1 MKFLIDAQLPK
12 SLSEFLNMK
21 GFNSVHTLD
30 LPQKNRTSDAA
41 ILEFVTSENRIVVSK
56 DVDFLNSHVIKS
68 LPSKLIMIKTGNIS
82 NKQLIEI
89 FDRNLDLII
98 RMIKHSNLVEVNQN
112 FIAER
117 RK

>member
-12 SLSEFLNMK
+12 SLSEFLNRK
-21 GFNSVHTLD
+21 GFDSIHTID
-30 LPQKNRTSDAA
+30 LSEKNRTSDAE
-41 ILEFVTSENRIVVSK
+41 IIQLVTDGNRIVVSK
-56 DVDFLNSHVIKS
+56 DVDFLNSHIITR
-68 LPSKLIMIKTGNIS
+68 LPEKLIMVKTGNIS
-82 NKQLIEI
+82 NRQLIEI
-89 FDRNLDLII
+89 FDRNLDLIV

>member
-1 MKFLIDAQLPK
+1 M
-12 SLSEFLNMK
+12 
-21 GFNSVHTLD
+21 V
-30 LPQKNRTSDAA
+30 
-41 ILEFVTSENRIVVSK
+41 
-56 DVDFLNSHVIKS
+56 
-68 LPSKLIMIKTGNIS
+68 KTGNIS

-112 FIAER
+112 FIADR

>member
-1 MKFLIDAQLPK
+1 
-12 SLSEFLNMK
+12 LNGK
-21 GFNSVHTLD
+21 GFDSIHTLD

-41 ILEFVTSENRIVVSK
+41 IIEFVTSEKRIVVSK
-56 DVDFLNSHVIKS
+56 DVDFLDSHLIKS

>member
-1 MKFLIDAQLPK
+1 MKFLVDAQLPK
-12 SLSEFLNMK
+12 SLSDFLIVK
-21 GFNSVHTLD
+21 GFDSIHTID
-30 LPQKNRTSDAA
+30 LVKKNRTSDAS
-41 ILEFVTSENRIVVSK
+41 IIRIVTDESRIVVTK
-56 DVDFLNSHVIKS
+56 DVDFLNSHLIKR
-68 LPSKLIMIKTGNIS
+68 LPEKLIMVKTGNIS

-89 FDRNLDLII
+89 FDKNLDLII